1 MWCRC
6 PCSYRHEW
14 LQASLWA
21 DCPVSERISVFYFL
35 GDFIISGHHSLEFGT
50 GVQSVSKSVSFS
62 SCHPLPWGTSWGR
75 MLASVCAQGT
85 LKGIGTSLAM
95 SLLLVLN
102 LSPAYSPQTSSHGA
116 ITGCRAFPRWGQVAE
131 IRLTEWDSESYTQAL
146 VQASL
151 CASREHLPP
160 PAYYHGLKPTDSI
173 FPNEYF
179 FFYKL
184 FQSGTVWLPQ
194 YKKMQGQTTLMP
206 LLEQVI
212 SFCLPSFL
220 SMHLIK

>member
-1 MWCRC
+1 
-6 PCSYRHEW
+6 
-14 LQASLWA
+14 
-21 DCPVSERISVFYFL
+21 
-35 GDFIISGHHSLEFGT
+35 
-50 GVQSVSKSVSFS
+50 
-62 SCHPLPWGTSWGR
+62 

-194 YKKMQGQTTLMP
+194 YKKMQGQTRLMP